1 MSESNR
7 ILDFLKIID
16 WLSDVLERESAILRA
31 RKPADLETVRQEK
44 LTLSAAYESHVRDLR
59 ADASMLAEASL
70 VDRARLKSAFER
82 FETSLGKNERD
93 LRAAKNAS
101 DRVLRAI
108 ADEVERQRS
117 DNMAYSAN
125 GNTGVPTR
133 SATQSPVCV
142 AIDERF

>member
-16 WLSDVLERESAILRA
+16 RLSDVLERETSILRA
-31 RKPADLETVRQEK
+31 HKPAEMDTVRQEK
-44 LTLSAAYESHVRDLR
+44 LTLTAAYESHVRVLR
-59 ADASMLAEASL
+59 SDQSMLATASL
-70 VDRARLKSAFER
+70 GERARLKAAFER
-82 FETSLGKNERD
+82 FEKALGENESD

-108 ADEVERQRS
+108 ADEVDRQHR
-117 DNMAYSAN
+117 DNLAYSAS
-125 GNTGVPTR
+125 GNAGVPPR
-133 SATQSPVCV
+133 SATHTPVSV